1 MTDREQLIIATLLK
15 QLKGMKGGGPVHEA
29 VLLNAVSL
37 LVPKLR
43 KSEFDQ
49 ALLHADRNG
58 WVISTPGLLQTGKW
72 ALSDAGEVAVIELS

>member
-1 MTDREQLIIATLLK
+1 MTEREQLIIATILK
-15 QLKGMKGGGPVHEA
+15 QLKGLKAAGPVHES

-49 ALLHADRNG
+49 ALLHCDRTG
-58 WVISTPGLLQTGKW
+58 WAISVPGVLGLAKW
-72 ALSDAGEVAVIELS
+72 SLSDAGEVAVIELS